1 MKRRGRCG
9 PRRLQL
15 EEAVAA
21 LRARDPE
28 KLEELLGE
36 GLVWKNEFW
45 DLLLFSSGCDGRG
58 GGVNWVAWGYD
69 MGLSSPTTRQ
79 RLLLHK
85 VRTGDTAKAAYWA
98 SARPPYQ
105 EPYWPEEPYHP
116 EEADYEAYE
125 FFVQRGST
133 PGKLQA
139 WKEESYDEH
148 YMEWQIEDCIHD
160 SVQDELDAEVAEL
173 ERCQAQFEAQC
184 CSEA

>member
-79 RLLLHK
+79 RLLLRK
-85 VRTGDTAKAAYWA
+85 VRTGDIAMAAYWA
-98 SARPPYQ
+98 SAWPPYQ
-105 EPYWPEEPYHP
+105 EPSWPEEPCHP
-116 EEADYEAYE
+116 EAADYEAYE
-125 FFVQRGST
+125 FIVPRGST
-133 PGKLQA
+133 AGKLQA
-139 WKEESYDEH
+139 WKAESLDEH
-148 YMEWQIEDCIHD
+148 FMEWQKEERIHD
-160 SVQDELDAEVAEL
+160 CVQDELDAEVAEL